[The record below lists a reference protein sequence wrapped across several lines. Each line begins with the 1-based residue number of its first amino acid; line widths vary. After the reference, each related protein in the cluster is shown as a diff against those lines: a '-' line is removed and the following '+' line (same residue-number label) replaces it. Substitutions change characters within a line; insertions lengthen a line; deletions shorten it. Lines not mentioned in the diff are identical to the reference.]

1 MLQGTQQG
9 ECEEIQQR
17 IAAINNS
24 GRVRGRLIYTAPPVQ
39 HTTTHI

>member
-1 MLQGTQQG
+1 VRMSKVRWNRFEESGWMLQGTQQG

-24 GRVRGRLIYTAPPVQ
+24 G
-39 HTTTHI
+39 